1 MHLEE
6 QNLFM
11 KICKNQVSELSEKI
25 TISDANNEQMTTKV
39 NTLST
44 NLAITKNLKEVNLK
58 IKQDLIDK
66 LLKEIKDK
74 YIFNNILSKF
84 FLVI

>member
-1 MHLEE
+1 
-6 QNLFM
+6 M
-11 KICKNQVSELSEKI
+11 KKKCENIKSELGDLSEKV
-25 TISDANNEQMTTKV
+25 TISDANNEQKTIEI

-84 FLVI
+84 LLVI